1 MIERVVPMRY
11 AKEDGF
17 WVVALGRDCL
27 RVALCALVFT
37 LAFAATNC
45 AAEDEHAHP
54 TLAIGSAA
62 PEFSLPGID
71 GKTHTLVEYKAAKVL
86 VIVFTCNHCPTAQLY
101 ESRLKK
107 LVEDYKGQS
116 VQFVMIEPNDPDA
129 VRLDELA
136 WTDVG
141 DDLDGMKIRAAYR
154 HFNFPY
160 LYDGATQ
167 ATANA
172 YGPKATPHVF
182 IFDAQR
188 TLRFEGRVDDSQR
201 ESLVKVR
208 DTRNAIDALLADKP
222 VPVDHTGV
230 FGCSTKWKAKIA
242 SGQEYL
248 KKIEA
253 EPVTLEDA
261 TAESLKKL
269 RANPTGKLLL
279 VNFWATWCG
288 PCVVEFPDLET
299 TYRMFRTRD
308 LEMVTV
314 AANMPDE
321 KPGVMKFLQKQ
332 HATGKNLIFAS
343 TDTYGMQAAFDPK
356 WESGVPYTILLGP
369 DGTVLYQQTGDLD
382 VLALRRVILA
392 NLDDGSYLG
401 HRAVWAA
408 R

>member
-1 MIERVVPMRY
+1 MRERRFGLADWSRAGVVV
-11 AKEDGF
+11 G
-17 WVVALGRDCL
+17 ALL
-27 RVALCALVFT
+27 LALV
-37 LAFAATNC
+37 LPHCFAEEPT
-45 AAEDEHAHP
+45 AHP
-54 TLAIGSAA
+54 TLALGSAA
-62 PEFSLPGID
+62 PDFSLPGID
-71 GKTHTLVEYKAAKVL
+71 GKTHTLAEYKAAKVL
-86 VIVFTCNHCPTAQLY
+86 VIVFTCDHCPTAQLY

-107 LVEDYKGQS
+107 LVEDYKGKS
-116 VQFVMIEPNDPDA
+116 VQFVMIEPNDPEA

-141 DDLDGMKIRAAYR
+141 DGLEDMKVRAAYR

-188 TLRFEGRVDDSQR
+188 KLRFEGRVDDSQR
-201 ESLVKVR
+201 ESLVKTQ
-208 DTRNAIDALLADKP
+208 DTRNAIDAP
-222 VPVDHTGV
+222 VAVDHTGV
-230 FGCSTKWKAKIA
+230 FGCSTKWKSKIA

-261 TAESLKKL
+261 TAETLKKL

-299 TYRMFRTRD
+299 TYRMFRMRD
-308 LEMVTV
+308 LDMITV
-314 AANMPDE
+314 ATNLPDE

-332 HATGKNLIFAS
+332 HATGRNLIFAS
-343 TDTYGMQAAFDPK
+343 NDTYAMQAAFDPK
-356 WESGVPYTILLGP
+356 WESGVPYTILLAP
-369 DGTVLYQQTGDLD
+369 DGKVLYKQTGDLD

-392 NLDDGSYLG
+392 NLDDASYLG
-401 HRAVWAA
+401 HRAYWASK
-408 R
+408 

>member
-1 MIERVVPMRY
+1 M
-11 AKEDGF
+11 
-17 WVVALGRDCL
+17 
-27 RVALCALVFT
+27 CALL
-37 LAFAATNC
+37 LALALPISFAEEPT
-45 AAEDEHAHP
+45 DHP
-54 TLAIGSAA
+54 TLALGSAA

-71 GKTHTLVEYKAAKVL
+71 GKSHTLAEYKAAKVL

-107 LVEDYKGQS
+107 LVEDYQGKS
-116 VQFVMIEPNDPDA
+116 VQFVMIEPNDPNA

-141 DDLDGMKIRAAYR
+141 DDLEGMKIRAAFR

-188 TLRFEGRVDDSQR
+188 KLRYEGRVDNSQR
-201 ESLVKVR
+201 ESLVKTQ
-208 DTRNAIDALLADKP
+208 DTRNAIEALLADEP
-222 VPVDHTGV
+222 VAVDHTGV
-230 FGCSTKWKAKIA
+230 FGCSTKWKSKIA

-261 TAESLKKL
+261 TAETLKKL
-269 RANPTGKLLL
+269 RSNPTGKLLL

-299 TYRMFRTRD
+299 TYRMFRMRD
-308 LEMVTV
+308 LEMVT
-314 AANMPDE
+314 ASTNMPDE
-321 KPGVMKFLQKQ
+321 KTGVMKFLQKQ
-332 HATGKNLIFAS
+332 HATGRNLIFAS
-343 TDTYGMQAAFDPK
+343 TDTYAMQAAFDPK
-356 WESGVPYTILLGP
+356 WESGVPYTVLLAP
-369 DGTVLYQQTGDLD
+369 DGKVLYQQTGDLD

-392 NLDDGSYLG
+392 NLDDASYLG
-401 HRAVWAA
+401 HRAYWAGK
-408 R
+408 

>member
-1 MIERVVPMRY
+1 MKNEEKAPFRLTGIGRTFAWAVFPALLMI
-11 AKEDGF
+11 
-17 WVVALGRDCL
+17 LGM
-27 RVALCALVFT
+27 
-37 LAFAATNC
+37 LATVC
-45 AAEDEHAHP
+45 AAEDDSAHP

-62 PEFSLPGID
+62 PDFSLPGID
-71 GKTHTLVEYKAAKVL
+71 GKTHTLAEYKSAKVL
-86 VIVFTCNHCPTAQLY
+86 VIVFTCDHCPTAQLY
-101 ESRLKK
+101 EGRLKK

-116 VQFVMIEPNDPDA
+116 VQFVMIEPNDPNA

-188 TLRFEGRVDDSQR
+188 KLRFEGRVDDSQR
-201 ESLVKVR
+201 ESLVKVQ
-208 DTRNAIDALLADKP
+208 DTRNAIDALLADTP
-222 VPVDHTGV
+222 VLVDHTGV

-242 SGQEYL
+242 SGEAYL

-253 EPVTLEDA
+253 LPVTLEDA
-261 TAESLKKL
+261 SADALKKL

-299 TYRMFRTRD
+299 TYRMFQTRD

-314 AANMPDE
+314 ATNMPDE
-321 KPGVMKFLQKQ
+321 KPGVMKFLEKQ

-343 TDTYGMQAAFDPK
+343 TDTYAMQAAFDPK
-356 WESGVPYTILLGP
+356 WESGVPYTILIAP

-392 NLDDGSYLG
+392 NLDDASYLG
-401 HRAVWAA
+401 HRAYWAGK
-408 R
+408 

>member
-1 MIERVVPMRY
+1 MRERRFGLADWSRAGVVV
-11 AKEDGF
+11 G
-17 WVVALGRDCL
+17 ALL
-27 RVALCALVFT
+27 LALV
-37 LAFAATNC
+37 LPHCFAEEPT
-45 AAEDEHAHP
+45 AHP
-54 TLAIGSAA
+54 TLALGSAA
-62 PEFSLPGID
+62 PDFSLPGID
-71 GKTHTLVEYKAAKVL
+71 GKTHTLDEYKAAKVL
-86 VIVFTCNHCPTAQLY
+86 VIVFTCDHCPTAQLY

-107 LVEDYKGQS
+107 LVEDYKGKS
-116 VQFVMIEPNDPDA
+116 VQFVMIEPNDPEA

-141 DDLDGMKIRAAYR
+141 DGLEDMKVRAAYR

-188 TLRFEGRVDDSQR
+188 KLRFEGRVDNNQR
-201 ESLVKVR
+201 ESLVTTQ

-222 VPVDHTGV
+222 VAVDHTGV
-230 FGCSTKWKAKIA
+230 FGCSTKWKSKIA

-253 EPVTLEDA
+253 EPVKLDEA
-261 TAESLKKL
+261 TAETLKKL

-299 TYRMFRTRD
+299 TYRMFRMRD
-308 LEMVTV
+308 LDMVTV
-314 AANMPDE
+314 ATNLPDE

-332 HATGKNLIFAS
+332 HATGRNLIFAS
-343 TDTYGMQAAFDPK
+343 NDTYAMQAAFDPK
-356 WESGVPYTILLGP
+356 WESGVPYTILLAP
-369 DGTVLYQQTGDLD
+369 DGKVLYKQTGDLD

-392 NLDDGSYLG
+392 NLDDASYLG
-401 HRAVWAA
+401 HRAYWASK
-408 R
+408 

>member
-1 MIERVVPMRY
+1 MRERRFGLAELSRAGVVT
-11 AKEDGF
+11 G
-17 WVVALGRDCL
+17 ALL
-27 RVALCALVFT
+27 LALALPH
-37 LAFAATNC
+37 C
-45 AAEDEHAHP
+45 SAEEPTAHP

-62 PEFSLPGID
+62 PYFSLPGID
-71 GKTHTLVEYKAAKVL
+71 GKTHTLAEYKAAKVL
-86 VIVFTCNHCPTAQLY
+86 VIVFTCDHCPTAQLY

-107 LVEDYKGQS
+107 LVEDYQGKS
-116 VQFVMIEPNDPDA
+116 VQFVMIEPNDPEA

-141 DDLDGMKIRAAYR
+141 DGLEDMKIRAAFR

-188 TLRFEGRVDDSQR
+188 KLRYEGRVDNSQR
-201 ESLVKVR
+201 ESLVKTQ
-208 DTRNAIDALLADKP
+208 DTRAAIDALLADKP
-222 VPVDHTGV
+222 VTVDHTGV
-230 FGCSTKWKAKIA
+230 FGCSTKWKSKIA

-253 EPVTLEDA
+253 EQVTLEDA
-261 TAESLKKL
+261 TAETLKNL

-299 TYRMFRTRD
+299 TYRMFRMRD
-308 LEMVTV
+308 LDMVTV
-314 AANMPDE
+314 ATNLPDE

-332 HATGKNLIFAS
+332 HATGRNLIFAS
-343 TDTYGMQAAFDPK
+343 NDTYAMQAAFDPK
-356 WESGVPYTILLGP
+356 WESGVPYTVLLAP
-369 DGTVLYQQTGDLD
+369 DGKVLYKQTGDLD

-392 NLDDGSYLG
+392 NLDDASYLG
-401 HRAVWAA
+401 HRAYWASK
-408 R
+408 